1 MPYIGRSS
9 NFGVRTR
16 FLYTATASQTTFSGT
31 DTQNLTLSYSDS
43 NFIDVHQNGVLLK
56 VVDDYTAT
64 SGTSVVL
71 ATGATASDVI
81 EITVYDV
88 FSIANHIK
96 KTGDAMAGAL
106 TNIDIDGTE
115 LVLDADGDTS
125 ITADTDD
132 QIDFKTGGSDRVI
145 IDSSGNLLVGQTS
158 QATNATGFSAR
169 ANSLSHFCRDTSS
182 TGSGVLLLNKKTG
195 NGHVLVIQKD
205 DSTVGTV
212 GVNGNDNIQ
221 IFSSAA
227 DHAGLEFATHLIA
240 PLEAGSA
247 SDGTIDLG
255 ASSARYKDLY
265 LSGGVYLGGTGAANY
280 LDDYEEGTFTPTYG
294 GLGGHPTVTYDVDYG
309 HYTKVGR
316 LVTFNLGLGT
326 DAVSGGSGNVVI
338 NGLPFTISNNHYIR
352 VVAYSWDGDN
362 TVYNSKRPDIGY
374 ILNNSTQIRLWDAST
389 SSLDVSD
396 MNTTS
401 NDNRVFITGFYYTT

>member
-1 MPYIGRSS
+1 MSEIKVNSVVNSTGDNDSGLDLSTNDNIKFKIANAEKAIIDANGNVGIGTSS
-9 NFGVRTR
+9 PSQQLHLSGSTPIVR
-16 FLYTATASQTTFSGT
+16 LT
-31 DTQNLTLSYSDS
+31 DTDTNAYGEISSSSSDGNLMFFADQGNTQANTTIRFSVDATERMR
-43 NFIDVHQNGVLLK
+43 ID
-56 VVDDYTAT
+56 T
-64 SGTSVVL
+64 
-71 ATGATASDVI
+71 
-81 EITVYDV
+81 
-88 FSIANHIK
+88 
-96 KTGDAMAGAL
+96 
-106 TNIDIDGTE
+106 
-115 LVLDADGDTS
+115 
-125 ITADTDD
+125 
-132 QIDFKTGGSDRVI
+132 
-145 IDSSGNLLVGQTS
+145 SGNLLVGQTS
-158 QATNATGFSAR
+158 QNTNVTGFSAR
-169 ANSLSHFCRDTSS
+169 QNSLNHFCRDTSA
-182 TGSGVLLLNKKTG
+182 TDSGVLLLNKKTG

-294 GLGGHPTVTYDVDYG
+294 GLGGNPTVTYDVDYG